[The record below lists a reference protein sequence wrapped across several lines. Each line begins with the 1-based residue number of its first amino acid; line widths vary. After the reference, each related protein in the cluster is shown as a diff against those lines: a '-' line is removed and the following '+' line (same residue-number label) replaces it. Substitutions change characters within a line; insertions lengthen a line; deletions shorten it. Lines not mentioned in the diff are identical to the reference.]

1 MKIRG
6 KLILSFTA
14 LVAFLAITL
23 GIVSSITASD
33 VMGKQAELNL
43 SYKAIEGAKLIESEM
58 ETQRLALQVLAE
70 MDQMK
75 SMGLA
80 EMFKLISRQIV
91 KMEFDDISVIMPN
104 GTLNYKDKK
113 VIQLEKEDP
122 ALKVFEGEP
131 VSYFGMSPATGEPV
145 LIYAVPIYQ
154 NTRIVGGLLGRY
166 QGVALSDLSDA
177 ITYGKDGYAYIVN
190 AEGVIIA
197 HKDRDKVR
205 SQFNPIKEA
214 EKDPSLEPTKVL
226 FEKIL
231 KNKAGIDTY
240 TYENIARYGAF
251 APIKGTDW
259 TLVVTATEDYVF
271 SGAKEIQKNISFV
284 ALGMLILGAV
294 FTYFI
299 GSSIVK
305 PIKPVVEKAKVLANL
320 DLRENLPEKSLKSK
334 DEMGDISRAL
344 QQIIDSF
351 RDVLS
356 KVDHSSQ
363 DVAASSKQLQAS
375 ADQSAV
381 TAEEV
386 SKTVEEIARGAQEQ
400 AANTEDGSQKAL
412 SLGESIEVNN
422 KFLIQLSESN
432 EQVAEI
438 VNIGM
443 NEMEKLS
450 GITKESTDS
459 VKEIASIIDLT
470 HKSAA
475 NIGQA
480 SSMISSIADQTNLLA
495 LNAAIEAARAGDA
508 GRGFAVVAE
517 EIRKLAEQSA
527 RSTKAIDMTVSE
539 LQKNAENAVRTM
551 ERVVNITSEQSGSVS
566 SSMDMFGAIE
576 SATKF
581 SMEYTEHLNE
591 SGRVMMEMKEA
602 IMDALQNL
610 TAISEENSAATEEA
624 SASME
629 EQSASIQEIASASEN
644 LARLSEELRRI
655 ISQFQM

>member
-6 KLILSFTA
+6 KLILCFTA
-14 LVAFLAITL
+14 LVAFLAISL

-33 VMGKQAELNL
+33 IMDTQAELNL

-75 SMGLA
+75 SMGLS
-80 EMFKLISRQIV
+80 EMFTLISRQIV
-91 KMEFDDISVIMPN
+91 KMEFEDISVVMPN
-104 GTLNYKDKK
+104 GTVNYKDKK
-113 VIQLEKEDP
+113 VETLKKDDP

-131 VSYFGMSPATGEPV
+131 VTYFGENQKTGELV
-145 LIYAVPIYQ
+145 LNYVVPIYQ
-154 NTRIVGGLLGRY
+154 NTRIVGGLLGSY
-166 QGVALSDLSDA
+166 KGVALSDLSDA
-177 ITYGKDGYAYIVN
+177 ITYGKDGYAYIVD
-190 AEGVIIA
+190 AEGTVIA
-197 HKDRDKVR
+197 HKNRDLVR
-205 SQFNPIKEA
+205 NRFNPILDA
-214 EKDPSLEPTKVL
+214 EKDPSLESTKVM

-231 KNKAGIDTY
+231 ANKAGIDTY
-240 TYENIARYGAF
+240 TFENVPRYGAF
-251 APIKGTDW
+251 SPIKDTDW

-271 SGAKEIQKNISFV
+271 SGAKDLQKNITYVSLV
-284 ALGMLILGAV
+284 VLALGVV

-299 GSSIVK
+299 GTSIVK
-305 PIKPVVEKAKVLANL
+305 PIKPVVEKAKTLAEL
-320 DLRENLPEKSLKSK
+320 DLRENLPEKLLKSK

-344 QQIIDSF
+344 QQIVDSF
-351 RDVLS
+351 RDILT
-356 KVDHSSQ
+356 KVDISSQ
-363 DVAASSKQLQAS
+363 DVASSSKQLQAS
-375 ADQSAV
+375 ADQSAA
-381 TAEEV
+381 TADEV

-422 KFLIQLSESN
+422 KFLVQLSESN

-438 VNIGM
+438 VEIGM

-450 GITKESTDS
+450 EITKESTAS

-470 HKSAA
+470 HKSAS

-480 SSMISSIADQTNLLA
+480 SSMISNIADQTNLLA

-527 RSTKAIDMTVSE
+527 RSTKAIDETVSE

-551 ERVVNITSEQSGSVS
+551 ERVVSITNEQSGSVS
-566 SSMDMFGAIE
+566 SSMDMFGAID

-581 SMEYTEHLNE
+581 SMEYTKHLNE
-591 SGRVMMEMKEA
+591 SGRIMMDMKEA

-629 EQSASIQEIASASEN
+629 EQSASIQEIASASEH
-644 LARLSEELRRI
+644 LARLSEELRKI